1 MNNVLNVRK
10 SPEEGLR
17 KKRICDTICL
27 SGMFFRGVR
36 QPDYGAIS
44 DFADGKHENST
55 ADLIKR
61 GRSDEVVFCVTDDS
75 HNSEKIYRRKTGYV
89 VRAFLDEYLM
99 IPVDAPGADD
109 AKMAVLSPVAEFIWS
124 LLQEPRSFEELL
136 EGLTAEFD
144 VAEDVAAADIEE
156 FLKELD
162 SHGFLLKEDG
172 I

>member
-1 MNNVLNVRK
+1 M
-10 SPEEGLR
+10 
-17 KKRICDTICL
+17 
-27 SGMFFRGVR
+27 
-36 QPDYGAIS
+36 
-44 DFADGKHENST
+44 
-55 ADLIKR
+55 
-61 GRSDEVVFCVTDDS
+61 VFCVTDDS

-89 VRAFLDEYLM
+89 VRAFMDEYLM

-109 AKMAVLSPVAEFIWS
+109 AKMAVLSPVAEFIWA
-124 LLQEPRSFEELL
+124 LLEEPRSFEELL

-162 SHGFLLKEDG
+162 SYGFLLKEDG

>member
-1 MNNVLNVRK
+1 M
-10 SPEEGLR
+10 
-17 KKRICDTICL
+17 
-27 SGMFFRGVR
+27 
-36 QPDYGAIS
+36 
-44 DFADGKHENST
+44 
-55 ADLIKR
+55 
-61 GRSDEVVFCVTDDS
+61 VFCVTDDS

-89 VRAFLDEYLM
+89 VRAFMDEYLM

-162 SHGFLLKEDG
+162 SYGFLLKEDG